1 MAIGLPLPMP
11 IAMVLAEEELLL
23 RVIVQGLYEYSL
35 AMYVDSHSSAAKH
48 WMKYMRVSRARDG
61 KRNK

>member
-1 MAIGLPLPMP
+1 MP
-11 IAMVLAEEELLL
+11 IAMVLAEAELLL